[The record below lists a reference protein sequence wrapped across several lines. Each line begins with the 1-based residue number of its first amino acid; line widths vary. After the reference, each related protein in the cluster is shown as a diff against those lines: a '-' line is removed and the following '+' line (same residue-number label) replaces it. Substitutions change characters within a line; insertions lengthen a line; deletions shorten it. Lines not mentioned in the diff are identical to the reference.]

1 MKYTYKDA
9 QTVLK
14 EARKFIT
21 KHKPEKIIFEGD
33 EIIVKNLKCYQCGNA
48 IYVEPASI
56 NKKFPN
62 GFLWVC
68 DICGEVTEQGVPA
81 RMIDQAWEH
90 EETAPLTEEPND
102 NVPF

>member
-1 MKYTYKDA
+1 MRCAYKDA
-9 QTVLK
+9 QTALK
-14 EARKFIT
+14 EARKFII
-21 KHKPEKIIFEGD
+21 KYKPKKILIAGD
-33 EIIVKNLKCYQCGNA
+33 DIIVKNLKCYQCGNT

-68 DICGEVTEQGVPA
+68 AICGEVTEQGVPA
-81 RMIDQAWEH
+81 RMIDQAWEQ
-90 EETAPLTEEPND
+90 EETAPLTEGPND